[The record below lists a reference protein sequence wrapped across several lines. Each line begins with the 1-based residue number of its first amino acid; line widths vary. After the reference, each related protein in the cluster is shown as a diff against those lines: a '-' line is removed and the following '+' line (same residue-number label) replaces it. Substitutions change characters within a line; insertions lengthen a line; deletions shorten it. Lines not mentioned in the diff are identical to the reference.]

1 MCIRFKH
8 MSIPKIKIN
17 ISHKILLVSLL
28 LLVLAVL
35 VSPKKLLALPMSA
48 SSKIG
53 VITPHSAYDS
63 SCPNCFKYSPTEILV
78 TFKKDRVNLQNPGLA
93 SLFNEFNTQFS
104 NHLTQKNVLKT
115 SNIVVY
121 KVKDGSKV
129 EDVVNEIKKN
139 SNVEDA
145 SFNYY
150 YKPADLGTNDTY
162 KASLWGMD
170 NTGQTIQTGP
180 FTYATGSADAD
191 IDMPEAW
198 ATTTGTNDVIV
209 AVIDTGVDYTNPDL
223 ANIMWDGT
231 NCVDNN
237 GNTINGG
244 CVHGY
249 DFYATS
255 GGDNN
260 PFPSAGME
268 DTHGTHVAGIIGAQY
283 NNSKGIT
290 GVGPRIKIM
299 GIRFGFDSAS
309 QVEAIDFATRN
320 GAKVINASYGGT
332 YNDSAVYEAIQRFQA
347 AGGIFVAAAGNSAS
361 DNDSTAFYPCNF
373 DLDNIICVA
382 ATDNKDKIASFSN
395 YGETSVDVAAPGV
408 AILSTVDYKYVYREL
423 FDSLSS
429 DGESSWGLL
438 TLTGG
443 EKGISGDLNG
453 VNNGSYTNNT
463 DSYLTSGAINLSGAS
478 GSTTVFHFGTYCEDS
493 GSVDGNGN
501 ATGDYMALDVSPDGS
516 TYNEILRWNY
526 AALQAAFGTDEEELD
541 LSLASDYLNSNF
553 HYRFHWV
560 TDSSSNTG
568 MGCFMYRVSVASF
581 PNDGTSGYD
590 FLQGTSMASPYVA
603 GLVGYLWSASPSATY
618 SEISNIV
625 VTTGDSLS
633 DLSGKTVSGKR
644 INAYSAVQALGSLPA
659 PTDYTEI
666 DTTLSGMG
674 IDSNIGEIPDASA
687 ASGLYFTKSNYGKI
701 EFTNTLDLTDPTVL
715 TWLQN
720 LSDVLNLSTRDV
732 ISLDTSSVSAIL
744 NTQANLTFYNVY
756 FNSPAV
762 LVDGAADTGSVVSN
776 FSYNTSA
783 HTVTFTVSHFTSFSI
798 YDTAPGTTPTS
809 GSTDTP
815 KGEFTAPGV
824 PGCSDAAPLTG
835 PDVFYIKTNK
845 GKVTMYFTPATGKT
859 TSYAVIY
866 GTSKGDERYGFISYP
881 INNNEG
887 IQNVVLG
894 SLDPNTTYYFKIAGL
909 NGCAS
914 TSWSDWLPAKPNGDK
929 NVYKYKVII
938 ENGIRTLIKIL

>member
-1 MCIRFKH
+1 
-8 MSIPKIKIN
+8 MSKLKIKLNTWQKALFLALFLI
-17 ISHKILLVSLL
+17 ISALLIFPKSLR
-28 LLVLAVL
+28 
-35 VSPKKLLALPMSA
+35 ALPMAA
-48 SSKIG
+48 SLKVN
-53 VITPHSAYDS
+53 VIPPRIAYDS
-63 SCPNCFKYSPTEILV
+63 SCTNCFKYSPNEVLV

-93 SLFNEFNTQFS
+93 SWFNEFNTKFS
-104 NHLTQKNVLKT
+104 NHLTQENVLKT

-121 KVKDGSKV
+121 KIKDGNKV
-129 EDVVNEIKKN
+129 EDVINELKSN
-139 SNVEDA
+139 PNVEDA

-162 KASLWGMD
+162 KASIWGMD
-170 NTGQTIQTGP
+170 NTAQTIQTGP

-198 ATTTGTNDVIV
+198 NVTKGSTDVIV

-223 ANIMWDGT
+223 ANVMWDGT

-237 GNTINGG
+237 GNTISGG
-244 CVHGY
+244 CTHGY
-249 DFYATS
+249 EFYATS
-255 GGDNN
+255 GGDVD
-260 PFPSAGME
+260 PSPDVGTE
-268 DTHGTHVAGIIGAQY
+268 NTHGTHVAGIIGAQY

-299 GIRFGFDSAS
+299 AIKFGFDSAS

-332 YNDSAVYEAIQRFQA
+332 YEDSAVYDAIQRFQT
-347 AGGIFVAAAGNSAS
+347 AGGIFVAAAGNSAIN
-361 DNDSTAFYPCNF
+361 NDTTPHYPCNF
-373 DLDNIICVA
+373 DLNNIICVA
-382 ATDNKDKIASFSN
+382 ATDNKDKLATFSN
-395 YGETSVDVAAPGV
+395 YGATSVDVAAPGV
-408 AILSTVDYKYVYREL
+408 DIISTVDYKYVYREI
-423 FDSLSS
+423 FDNLTP
-429 DGESSWGLL
+429 DGGSTWGLV
-438 TLTGG
+438 TYSSG
-443 EKGISGDLNG
+443 EKGIVGDLDG
-453 VNNGSYTNNT
+453 VNNGSYTNNIS
-463 DSYLTSGAINLSGAS
+463 SYMTSGAIDLSGSS
-478 GSTTVFHFGTYCEDS
+478 GVSTVFHLGTYCEDS
-493 GSVDGNGN
+493 GTIDGDGY
-501 ATGDYMALDVSPDGS
+501 AAGDYMSLEVSPDGS

-526 AALQAAFGTDEEELD
+526 AALEAAFGTNQEELD
-541 LSLASDYLNSNF
+541 LNLASNYLNSNF

-568 MGCFMYRVSVASF
+568 FGCSMYRISIDSF
-581 PNDGTSGYD
+581 PKDGTSGYD

-625 VTTGDSLS
+625 ITTGDSLS

-644 INAYSAVQALGSLPA
+644 INAYSAVQALGSLPT
-659 PTDYTEI
+659 PTTYTEI
-666 DTTLSGMG
+666 DTALSGMG
-674 IDSNIGEIPDASA
+674 VDSNIGEIPDASA
-687 ASGLYFTKSNYGKI
+687 ASGLYFAKSNYGKI
-701 EFTNTLDLTDPTVL
+701 EFTNTLDLTDSTVL

-720 LSDVLNLSTRDV
+720 LGDFLNLSTRDV

-744 NTQANLTFYNVY
+744 DTQANLTFYNVY

-762 LVDGAADTGSVVSN
+762 LVDGAADTGSVISN

-783 HTVTFTVSHFTSFSI
+783 HTITFTVSHFTSFSI

-809 GSTDTP
+809 GSADTP

-845 GKVTMYFTPATGKT
+845 GKVTMYFTPTIGQTTG
-859 TSYAVIY
+859 YAVIY

-887 IQNVVLG
+887 IQNAVLG

-914 TSWSDWLPAKPNGDK
+914 TGWSDWLPAKPSGDK
-929 NVYKYKVII
+929 NIYKYKVII